1 MAFTVQA
8 TGTDPL
14 NYHWQWKP
22 AEEEGSEEWQPC
34 DPEWSDGPTLTIPSV
49 QKTNEGSYH
58 CVVSN
63 CADTLISKPAELIVG
78 EDRGL
83 PYTSLYQV

>member
-22 AEEEGSEEWQPC
+22 AEEDGSEEWQPC

-78 EDRGL
+78 KDRGL